1 MDVLTL
7 GRYILEMSL
16 MDYKYTQVADSML
29 AASALLLAI
38 SIKKFSAWVCLL
50 FIY

>member
-16 MDYKYTQVADSML
+16 MDYKYTQLPDSKL
-29 AASALLLAI
+29 AAAALM
-38 SIKKFSAWVCLL
+38 KKSGTWV
-50 FIY
+50 